1 MKTPGTRDEA
11 GFSLV
16 EVTVAVVFL
25 GLAGVLVLG
34 GLFSIVR
41 ASQVTKDQAKVEAVL
56 ARAAEKVTNRDYI
69 PCPPASGSGSYLE
82 AAQSAATAVGWPAQ
96 TVSIV
101 GVSYLDPALLPAGPG
116 NPGSPRPW
124 AASNTAGGGCDPSLS
139 STSVRSVQKIVVRV
153 TSPSGSYS
161 RQLEVVKNNVAT
173 GI

>member
-1 MKTPGTRDEA
+1 MSTRTERGDG

-25 GLAGVLVLG
+25 GMAGVLVLG
-34 GLFSIVR
+34 GLFTIVR

-56 ARAAEKVTNRDYI
+56 ARAAEKITTWNYI
-69 PCPPASGSGSYLE
+69 PCPLPAGSGSYLE
-82 AAQSAATAVGWPAQ
+82 AAQSAATAIGWPAG
-96 TVSIV
+96 TVSV
-101 GVSYLDPALLPAGPG
+101 LGVTYLDPALLPAGPG

-124 AASNTAGGGCDPSLS
+124 AASNTAGGACDPSLS
-139 STSVRSVQKIVVRV
+139 STSARTVQKIVVRV

-173 GI
+173 GA